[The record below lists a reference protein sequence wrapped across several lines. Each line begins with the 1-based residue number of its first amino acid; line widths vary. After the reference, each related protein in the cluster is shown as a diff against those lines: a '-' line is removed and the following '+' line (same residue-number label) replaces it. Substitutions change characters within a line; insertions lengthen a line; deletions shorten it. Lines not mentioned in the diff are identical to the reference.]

1 MAKSSTRKGR
11 SVKIRV
17 ASDERPG
24 PGRKTKYEAR
34 FVNTVKVMA
43 ENGMTDRA
51 MAQALGVAYSTFRE
65 WVGRHPKLRE
75 AMAIPKAVAND
86 LVKLSLYNLARGYD
100 VEEEE
105 VKVLDGELVRVRV
118 TRHVPANFSAIAMW
132 LNNRMPEEFRRNPEP
147 LDDAPPPAPGDDA
160 IDITPDN
167 VREIARRFA
176 LTLRNGALNG

>member
-1 MAKSSTRKGR
+1 MPKSGNRKGR
-11 SVKIRV
+11 YVKVRV

-24 PGRKTKYEAR
+24 PGRKTKFEAR
-34 FVNTVKVMA
+34 FINTVKVMA

-65 WVGRHPKLRE
+65 WMGKHPRLRE
-75 AMAIPKAVAND
+75 AIAIPKAVAND

-105 VKVLDGELVRVRV
+105 VKVLEGELVRVKV

-132 LNNRMPEEFRRNPEP
+132 LNNRMPDEFRRNPDL
-147 LDDAPPPAPGDDA
+147 LDEVPATAPVEEH
-160 IDITPDN
+160 DITPETARAD
-167 VREIARRFA
+167 ARRVA
-176 LTLRNGALNG
+176 LMLYRGVMN